1 MHKDD
6 QPEIVLS
13 NEEFYEHINK
23 VSNTIWDCNR
33 RTLGKTLQEKK
44 DLGYIE
50 QLIIDEDGFTLITN
64 KQIITVDN
72 VEQKI
77 KKVILRD

>member
-6 QPEIVLS
+6 QPEKVLTT
-13 NEEFYEHINK
+13 EEFYEHINK

-33 RTLGKTLQEKK
+33 RTLGKTLPEKK

-50 QLIIDEDGFTLITN
+50 QIIIDEDGFTMITD
-64 KQIITVDN
+64 KQVITVDN